1 MTSPSTENSPSLLIQ
16 EKESFPLANYQ
27 IEILAYLGLLTAD
40 IYYFKV
46 KFQPIADLD
55 EQMSESYSQLGLLR
69 VGSINSS
76 LSRELKLRK
85 ILKDYGLL
93 APIIA
98 YIQVDSA
105 IINSVPIEEKLQ
117 EVTEKQNEDIADLEK
132 TVSENSDP
140 VNITSTKD
148 DTLDFLRDPFKEN
161 HSTETD
167 YLEEE
172 YYPETAIEN
181 DTQPEKLLLLTQFPQ
196 ENLTLEAWL
205 KEEHSKEEALTLVIQ
220 VCQLFSYIAKKNW
233 YLINLLP
240 RFIEIDKP
248 LKIFDLTCAYSIEES
263 LTSGIIGEYCA
274 PELASIRSINESMSS
289 YAIAA
294 LLYQTIHQKLPQSG
308 QIITLEIEPIPRIY
322 QLLKI
327 ALSSVPE
334 ERFPLAQFLS
344 LLIETRNSLRSLKV
358 QWNIASYSTIGL
370 STERLQNEDNYGVR
384 QQHFSNSETLVLGV
398 VADGMGGMAQGKV
411 ASQIAVKTVLQDS
424 LPPELKTVEQR
435 NEWLFSLF
443 QKANISIAD
452 AVRNGGTTLSAVLA
466 INDSL
471 MVAHVGDSR
480 IYLIRQGK
488 IQQLS
493 EDHSLVAMLVAN
505 GEITEEES
513 LTHPDRNILL
523 KSIGSK
529 KHLSEGYVQNLSR
542 ITSNLSMTLENE
554 DILLLCSDGVWDLVP
569 TQELAEIFSQFESLQ
584 MAVDQT
590 IQRVINK
597 GATDNATLLALQCFM
612 ISTN

>member
-1 MTSPSTENSPSLLIQ
+1 MTSPSTENSPPLLIR
-16 EKESFPLANYQ
+16 EKESFSLGDYQ
-27 IEILAYLGLLTAD
+27 IEIIAYLGLLTAD
-40 IYYFKV
+40 VYYFKV

-55 EQMSESYSQLGLLR
+55 GEKGETSSQLGLLR
-69 VGSINSS
+69 VGSLNSS
-76 LSRELKLRK
+76 LDRELQLRK
-85 ILKDYGLL
+85 ILQNYSLL
-93 APIIA
+93 APLIA
-98 YIQVDSA
+98 DIQVDSA
-105 IINSVPIEEKLQ
+105 IINSLSIKEKSQ
-117 EVTEKQNEDIADLEK
+117 EVNEKQNEDIAPEQI
-132 TVSENSDP
+132 VSENSGF

-148 DTLDFLRDPFKEN
+148 DDSGEN
-161 HSTETD
+161 PSTETD

-181 DTQPEKLLLLTQFPQ
+181 ETKPEKLLLLTRFPQ

-205 KEEHSKEEALTLVIQ
+205 KEEHSQEEALTLVIQ
-220 VCQLFSYIAKKNW
+220 VCQLFSYIAKQNW

-240 RFIEIDKP
+240 QFIEIDKP

-263 LTSGIIGEYCA
+263 LTSGIIGDYCA
-274 PELASIRSINESMSS
+274 PELAASRSINESMSS
-289 YAIAA
+289 YTIAA
-294 LLYQTIHQKLPQSG
+294 LLYQTTHQKLPQSD
-308 QIITLEIEPIPRIY
+308 QIISLEIDPIPHLY

-327 ALSSVPE
+327 ALSSLPE

-344 LLIETRNSLRSLKV
+344 LLIETRQSLRSRKV
-358 QWNIASYSTIGL
+358 QWNIASYSTVGL

-384 QQHFSNSETLVLGV
+384 QQHLSNSETLILGV
-398 VADGMGGMAQGKV
+398 VADGMGGMSQGEV
-411 ASQIAVKTVLQDS
+411 ASQIAVKTILQDS
-424 LPPELKTVEQR
+424 FPPEFKTEEQR
-435 NEWLFSLF
+435 NEWLLNLF

-452 AVRNGGTTLSAVLA
+452 AVRNGGTTLSVALA

-471 MVAHVGDSR
+471 MIAHVGDSR

-513 LTHPDRNILL
+513 LTHPDRNVLL

-542 ITSNLSMTLENE
+542 TTSNLSMTLENE

-612 ISTN
+612 IYGN